1 MVIVLSTPLVKMLK
15 KTALSVPNV
24 YEIKTV
30 KQNCFLY
37 VNNDESQADN
47 IALIKGAIKKKH
59 GDGFVYKVYGVFNG
73 KVDLSQNKT
82 DEEKM
87 KDDYFTKGKKRHY
100 RRGSGGVQSE
110 KQFVKMKDGPRGSS
124 FLFLS

>member
-1 MVIVLSTPLVKMLK
+1 MVIVLSTPLAKMLK

-30 KQNCFLY
+30 KQNVFLY
-37 VNNDESQADN
+37 VDNDQTQAEN
-47 IALIKGAIKKKH
+47 IALIKNAIKKKH
-59 GDGFVYKVYGVFNG
+59 GDDFVYKVYGVFNG

-87 KDDYFTKGKKRHY
+87 KDDYFTLGKKDITDEE
-100 RRGSGGVQSE
+100 VAE
-110 KQFVKMKDGPRGSS
+110 FKAKNN
-124 FLFLS
+124 L

>member
-87 KDDYFTKGKKRHY
+87 KDDYFTKGKKDITDSKRNDCKSIWHHND
-100 RRGSGGVQSE
+100 SAF
-110 KQFVKMKDGPRGSS
+110 KF
-124 FLFLS
+124 

>member
-1 MVIVLSTPLVKMLK
+1 MKLWLLYCLLPGEDAE

-30 KQNCFLY
+30 KQNVFLY
-37 VNNDESQADN
+37 VDNDQTQAEN
-47 IALIKGAIKKKH
+47 IALIKNAIKKKH

-87 KDDYFTKGKKRHY
+87 KDDYFTLGKKDITDEEVAEFKAKY
-100 RRGSGGVQSE
+100 N
-110 KQFVKMKDGPRGSS
+110 
-124 FLFLS
+124 L